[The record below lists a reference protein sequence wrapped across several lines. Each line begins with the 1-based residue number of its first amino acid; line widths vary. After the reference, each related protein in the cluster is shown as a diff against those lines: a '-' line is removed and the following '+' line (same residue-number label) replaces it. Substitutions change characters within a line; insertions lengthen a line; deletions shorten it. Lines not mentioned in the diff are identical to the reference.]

1 MGLLLADR
9 HAYNKGDS
17 NPVMKAIADD
27 LRALADHVWETAGMT
42 WDKRLGLDGAWTQ
55 RSPHPITLVQHRIL
69 SGFEYI
75 AVRDM
80 TAEYAGIPPDALA
93 KRNDYIRDVRDVP

>member
-1 MGLLLADR
+1 MQVTTVHQFREWLARSKPGDKFVYHVGLLLADR
-9 HAYNKGDS
+9 HAYNKADS

-27 LRALADHVWETAGMT
+27 LRELADHVWETAGMT

-75 AVRDM
+75 AVR
-80 TAEYAGIPPDALA
+80 T
-93 KRNDYIRDVRDVP
+93 